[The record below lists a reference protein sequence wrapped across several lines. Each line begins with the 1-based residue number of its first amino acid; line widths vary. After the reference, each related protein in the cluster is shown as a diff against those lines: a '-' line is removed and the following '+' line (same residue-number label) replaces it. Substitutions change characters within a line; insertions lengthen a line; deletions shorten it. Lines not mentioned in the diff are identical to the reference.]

1 MSAAGAGEHGAPSGG
16 RILDGAPERPHDLG
30 AGTWL
35 IDTRLAGQ
43 PAMVGVYAQ
52 ELPDG
57 SVLLIESGS
66 GATVDAV
73 REGLAA
79 LGRGPGDVTA
89 IVVTHVHLDH
99 AAGAGA
105 LSAWSDAPVYVHPK
119 GAKHLADPS
128 RLWSSAAR
136 IYGDAMDRL
145 WGPMEPVPNDRLR
158 TLDHDEAWTV
168 GGARY
173 RVLHTPGHARHHLSL
188 LDPHGGA
195 FVGDAAGIVLPGVPL
210 IRPALPPPETDLEAA
225 EASCRA
231 LAAARPERL
240 LLTHFGA
247 IDEAQEH
254 LLESVRRNRAW
265 AAEVRAGLDA
275 GGDEEALTARM
286 EALEDRELD
295 RAGVPLDAR
304 AAYKASSD
312 ARMTV
317 MGLSRYW
324 RLRDEG
330 R

>member
-1 MSAAGAGEHGAPSGG
+1 MSEASLGQ
-16 RILDGAPERPHDLG
+16 RPRDLG

-35 IDTRLAGQ
+35 IDTHLAGQ
-43 PAMVGVYAQ
+43 PEMVGVFAQ

-73 REGLAA
+73 RDGLAA
-79 LGRGPGDVTA
+79 LGRGPGDVAA

-105 LSAWSDAPVYVHPK
+105 LSAWSGAPVHVHPR
-119 GAKHLADPS
+119 GSQHLADPAK
-128 RLWSSAAR
+128 LWSSAAR
-136 IYGDAMDRL
+136 IYGDDMDRL
-145 WGPMEPVPNDRLR
+145 WGPMEPVPADRLR
-158 TLDHDEAWTV
+158 TLDDDESWTV

-231 LAAARPERL
+231 LAEARPERL

-247 IDEAQEH
+247 ISDVEEH
-254 LLESVRRNRAW
+254 LLESVRRNRVW
-265 AAEVRAGLDA
+265 ADEVRAGMDA
-275 GGDEEALTARM
+275 GEDEEALIARM

-295 RAGVPLDAR
+295 EAGVPQDAR
-304 AAYKASSD
+304 APYKASSD